1 MEDKMTREQH
11 LVWCKKRAI
20 AEIDYYKDP
29 SKGIIS
35 MMSDIRK
42 HSETASEALMALCT
56 MQLMAKPSLTRQE
69 VIDFINGFN

>member
-1 MEDKMTREQH
+1 MTREQH
-11 LVWCKKRAI
+11 LIWCKKRAI
-20 AEIDYYKDP
+20 AEMDYCKDP
-29 SKGIIS
+29 LKGIVS

-56 MQLMAKPSLTRQE
+56 MQLMRNPKMTRQE